1 MAAPTAG
8 ASKLDMSPEGLWN
21 SMGTMARVITVFLL
35 IMAVASLTVFIE
47 RLYVYLRT
55 RSRSREFALA
65 SGNALDRRSYDEVQL
80 LAKKHEGSMLAEMV
94 GGSLEVFTKAVK
106 DVAAGVRNHLPP
118 VELARRELA
127 RRLEAHAAKLRRGLP
142 ILASVSSVAPFVG
155 LFGTVVGIITAF
167 EGIGNEGSGGLGAVS
182 AGIAEA
188 LAVTGV
194 GLGVAIPAVLGFNFL
209 QTLAE
214 RIELAL
220 ATAASELGDHLENS
234 HGSGDGGGGH
244 GPAHSGLPSDEHLKI
259 PSVEVGSI
267 SPAGSVT

>member
-1 MAAPTAG
+1 MAAPAG
-8 ASKLDMSPEGLWN
+8 ASKLDLSPEGLWN
-21 SMGTMARVITVFLL
+21 SMGSLARIITVLLL

-47 RLYVYLRT
+47 RLVLYLRT
-55 RSRSREFALA
+55 RKKSRDFAVA
-65 SGNALDRRSYDEVQL
+65 SGAALDARRYEEVKGL
-80 LAKKHEGSMLAEMV
+80 VKTHEGSLLADMV
-94 GGSLEVFTKAVK
+94 GAALDVFTRSVK
-106 DVAAGVRNHLPP
+106 EVTSGVKNHLAP

-127 RRLEAHAAKLRRGLP
+127 RRLDAHAARLRRGLP
-142 ILASVSSVAPFVG
+142 VLASVSSVAPFVG

-194 GLGVAIPAVLGFNFL
+194 GLGVAIPAVLGFNLL
-209 QTLAE
+209 QTMAE

-220 ATAASELGDHLENS
+220 ATAASELGDHLENA
-234 HGSGDGGGGH
+234 HGGGTG
-244 GPAHSGLPSDEHLKI
+244 GTGGHSGAAADQHLSV

-267 SPAGSVT
+267 AAGGGVT